1 MLLFK
6 KNINN
11 DKYYLKY
18 YNLFNYSINKFNIIN
33 NVILYNYLY
42 KNNTNI
48 CNNKFTFTQ
57 KEQIYS
63 HIFLKNN
70 IKNHL
75 KNKYYGFTFENIILN
90 KYNKRLIITNKPS
103 NIYNLSLLTNNKN
116 NNDIILYYKNTSK
129 YIIQKIEEEQK
140 FYYNDYYKEK
150 YNIIYGS
157 HNSNIYKQFL
167 KNLKNN
173 NEDNNILI
181 PKIKYDLI
189 SCHIALI
196 IGLSLTASYNMSLQ
210 LPNIIS
216 TIAMA
221 LKNIAKDGTLLL
233 FWTIVNVNI
242 PVIKKILS
250 ILVHGFK
257 NVSIINND
265 INQNLLI
272 GVPEYYIKCES
283 YKDNISNEIINKLL
297 DIAIETL
304 DYTYEICDI
313 LDYYEDYTE
322 KNPNHS
328 LFYNKTEEQK
338 YRKKTKKYSLFSKSS
353 SYKLSSKSSKTRNS
367 STKSSIKSSYKSSYK
382 SSSKSSKPITPI
394 YYIEDINI
402 PELDKIMKDSNL
414 QFKVSLLMNKLETIF
429 VGYFEM
435 VNNLIVNSIAK
446 DKFGDMYVKKEA
458 ILQKDITNLSKL
470 INMFEYNKL
479 PYNKHALK
487 VLLNK
492 KNEVLEHFYSLD
504 TPINQKLIKYND
516 RTSKSLIKN
525 ALDNFKSYNS
535 YKSLSSTT
543 SSTLSIDEFNIIA
556 EYYKRIKL
564 AYQVKNNLLD
574 TIGLERAPKN
584 ARYNLYDF
592 ASGLNEYLNT
602 KYKHLPINIDNSF
615 VKLWEILS
623 TFELIPTD
631 AESFKVL
638 HLCEAPGQ
646 MIMCAKYWAEQ
657 KCKKMKPE
665 NYEWIANSLN
675 PYNKSTKNKFGN
687 GNVLGDDYN
696 LIKNNYD
703 KWLWGSD
710 NTGDITNINNIK
722 SIKNAIYDSSGG
734 SNSSNGN
741 LYSKKK
747 VDLIISDGNMIIE
760 TDELL
765 KQKLDLAQVISV
777 IACSR
782 LGSDCCVKHS
792 IPYKNLNTNSIDS
805 IDSVE
810 ASGMFIGYL
819 FLYYVSFESMSLFKP
834 NSSNPDTSE
843 FYVICKGFKGIE
855 KSQLESLYNFL
866 DKFELNSSIIEKSK
880 IPSTF
885 LSQINNF
892 LESMS
897 DTNILSIEKQNLL
910 LTCFKSLGEK
920 EDSDKYKNINKIL
933 NCNNFL
939 NEKSIDTMLKPK
951 YNEWIKIFKFQ

>member
-1 MLLFK
+1 MSLYIKKNLNDKYFIKYKNILNYLYSNFILINTILYNPKILQCTLDFNYITNFEIYNNILLRKKKKYNFK
-6 KNINN
+6 IKENKDLRNILNYQYLIIKNIVKYNQKILIISTYNSIVKNIFNINKNINVIDVIFIKN
-11 DKYYLKY
+11 IKRQEDKYVTEQVN
-18 YNLFNYSINKFNIIN
+18 NLSTF
-33 NVILYNYLY
+33 
-42 KNNTNI
+42 
-48 CNNKFTFTQ
+48 NNK
-57 KEQIYS
+57 
-63 HIFLKNN
+63 IFSSFNL
-70 IKNHL
+70 
-75 KNKYYGFTFENIILN
+75 
-90 KYNKRLIITNKPS
+90 
-103 NIYNLSLLTNNKN
+103 NIY
-116 NNDIILYYKNTSK
+116 I
-129 YIIQKIEEEQK
+129 
-140 FYYNDYYKEK
+140 
-150 YNIIYGS
+150 
-157 HNSNIYKQFL
+157 QFL

-173 NEDNNILI
+173 TEDNNVLI
-181 PKIKYDLI
+181 PKTKYNLI
-189 SCHIALI
+189 TSHLSFIS
-196 IGLSLTASYNMSLQ
+196 GLSLTASYKMVLEI
-210 LPNIIS
+210 PNIIS
-216 TIAMA
+216 TIAMT

-250 ILVHGFK
+250 ILAYGFK
-257 NVSIINND
+257 NVSIIDND
-265 INQNLLI
+265 INQNLVI
-272 GVPEYYIKCES
+272 GVPEYYIKCEG

-304 DYTYEICDI
+304 DYTYETCDV

-338 YRKKTKKYSLFSKSS
+338 YRKKTKKNSSFSKSLFSKSS
-353 SYKLSSKSSKTRNS
+353 SSKLSSKSSKIR
-367 STKSSIKSSYKSSYK
+367 KSSSK

-402 PELDKIMKDSNL
+402 PELDKIMENSNL
-414 QFKVSLLMNKLETIF
+414 QFKVSQLMNKLETIF

-446 DKFGDMYVKKEA
+446 DKIGEMYVKKEA

-516 RTSKSLIKN
+516 RTSKSLVKK

-535 YKSLSSTT
+535 YKSLSSSST
-543 SSTLSIDEFNIIA
+543 SSFINEFNIIA

-574 TIGLERAPKN
+574 TIGLEHAPKN

-631 AESFKVL
+631 AELFKVL

-646 MIMCAKYWAEQ
+646 MIICAKYWAEQ

-687 GNVLGDDYN
+687 KNVLGDDYN
-696 LIKNNYD
+696 LIKNNYN

-710 NTGDITNINNIK
+710 NTGDITNIDNIK
-722 SIKNAIYDSSGG
+722 SIRNAIYGG
-734 SNSSNGN
+734 SGNG
-741 LYSKKK
+741 KKK

-760 TDELL
+760 TDALL
-765 KQKLDLAQVISV
+765 KQKMDLAQVISV

-782 LGSDCCVKHS
+782 LGGDCCVKHS
-792 IPYKNLNTNSIDS
+792 IPYKNLNANSTDS

-843 FYVICKGFKGIE
+843 FYVICKGFKGID

-866 DKFELNSSIIEKSK
+866 DTFELNSSIIEKSK

-885 LSQINNF
+885 LNQINNF

-897 DTNILSIEKQNLL
+897 NTNILSIEKQNLL

-920 EDSDKYKNINKIL
+920 DEYDKYKNINKIL